1 MDIKRTILWVIFSL
15 SLFLLYDKWNI
26 SQGNPS
32 FFSPAKPV
40 AANGTKSDLPPSAAG
55 KGGSGT
61 AVAGASGST
70 GVPVT
75 NVVLKGEII
84 HITTDVY
91 KADIDTMGGELKRLE
106 LLNFKD
112 GVDTKKNQVL
122 FDDSPKHTY
131 LAQTGLIGGT
141 DFPNHKSMF
150 VAKPGARALEGN
162 EVQLVLEAEQGGVRL
177 TKTYIFK
184 RGDYRI
190 GVRHQITNLGTAAIT
205 PTLYTQIV
213 HDGNKPETDSYFNS
227 SYTGPTLYTDE
238 KKYEKLTFSDI
249 SKHDA
254 KEKEVEKRG
263 EKLDPIFQTQSE
275 TGWIALVQHFFVSA
289 FIPQDKVKRDIY
301 VEKID
306 ANLFR
311 IGYRLPLAAIAP
323 GASLSHDVQLY
334 SGPQVTKLLEA
345 AAPKLDLVKDYG
357 KLAVIADP
365 LFSVMNFIHGV
376 LGNWGWTIIAF
387 TILIKLAF
395 FPLSAAGYRSMAK
408 MKVVTP
414 KITAIRERH
423 KSDPAKMNQAMME
436 LYKTEKINPLG
447 GCFPILIQMPVF
459 LALYWVLQASIE
471 IRNAPWIG
479 WIHDLAAPD
488 PFFILPVLYAASMF
502 ATAKLNP
509 PPPDPM
515 QAKMMLYMPLVFSVM
530 FLFFPSG
537 LVLYWVVNNLLS
549 LAQQY
554 VITKKFEVK

>member
-1 MDIKRTILWVIFSL
+1 MDIKRTILWVIFCS
-15 SLFLLYDKWNI
+15 SMFLLYNQWNI
-26 SQGNPS
+26 GQGNPS
-32 FFSPAKPV
+32 FFAPAKPV
-40 AANGTKSDLPPSAAG
+40 AANGSKSDLPPSAAG
-55 KGGSGT
+55 KS
-61 AVAGASGST
+61 VAGT
-70 GVPVT
+70 PGVPGT
-75 NVVLKGEII
+75 TDVVLKGETIR
-84 HITTDVY
+84 ITTDVF
-91 KADIDTMGGELKRLE
+91 KADIDTLGGELKRLE

-122 FDDSPKHTY
+122 FESAPHHTY
-131 LAQTGLIGGT
+131 LAQTGLIGGP
-141 DFPNHKSMF
+141 DFPNHKSIY
-150 VAKPGARALEGN
+150 VAKPGPRALEGN

-177 TKTYIFK
+177 TKTFIFK

-190 GVRHQITNLGTAAIT
+190 GLRHQITNLGTAAIT

-213 HDGNKPETDSYFNS
+213 HDGNKPDTDSYFNS
-227 SYTGPTLYTDE
+227 SYTGPTLFTEE

-249 SKHDA
+249 AKHDA
-254 KEKEVEKRG
+254 KEREVAQRG
-263 EKLDPIFQTQSE
+263 EKLDPIHQVHSE
-275 TGWIALVQHFFVSA
+275 SGWVALVQHFFVSA
-289 FIPQDKVKRDIY
+289 FVPADKVKRDIY
-301 VEKID
+301 TEKID
-306 ANLFR
+306 ANLYR
-311 IGYRLPLAAIAP
+311 IGYRIPLASVAP
-323 GASLSHDVQLY
+323 GASLSNDVQLY

-365 LFSVMNFIHGV
+365 LFSVMNFIHSQ

-387 TILIKLAF
+387 TILIKLVF

-423 KSDPAKMNQAMME
+423 KNDPTKMNQAMME

>member
-1 MDIKRTILWVIFSL
+1 MDIKRTVLWIIFSA
-15 SLFLLYDKWNI
+15 SLFLLYDRWNVA
-26 SQGNPS
+26 QGNS
-32 FFSPAKPV
+32 SLFAPAKPV
-40 AANGTKSDLPPSAAG
+40 AASSRKSDLPPSATASAHAAAAAAG
-55 KGGSGT
+55 IP
-61 AVAGASGST
+61 GST
-70 GVPVT
+70 AAA
-75 NVVLKGEII
+75 NVILKGETIRV
-84 HITTDVY
+84 TTDVFV
-91 KADIDTMGGELKRLE
+91 ADIDTMGGELKRLE
-106 LLNFKD
+106 LLQFRD
-112 GVDTKKNQVL
+112 GVDAKKNQVL
-122 FDDSPKHTY
+122 FDSAAQHTY
-131 LAQTGLIGGT
+131 LAQTGLIGGA

-150 VAKPGARALEGN
+150 VAKPGARSLEGN

-177 TKTYIFK
+177 SKTYIFK

-190 GVRHQITNLGTAAIT
+190 GLRHQITNLGSAAIT

-227 SYTGPTLYTDE
+227 SYTGPTLYTEE
-238 KKYEKLTFSDI
+238 KKYEKLTFSDVA
-249 SKHDA
+249 KHNA
-254 KEKEVEKRG
+254 KEKEVAKRG
-263 EKLDPIFQTQSE
+263 EKLDPIHQSKSE
-275 TGWIALVQHFFVSA
+275 SGWVALVQHFFVSA
-289 FIPQDKVKRDIY
+289 FVPADKAKREIY
-301 VEKID
+301 TEEVD
-306 ANLFR
+306 ANLYR
-311 IGYRLPLAAIAP
+311 IGYRLPLATIAP
-323 GASLSHDVQLY
+323 GASLSNDVQLY

-345 AAPKLDLVKDYG
+345 AAPKLELVKDYG
-357 KLAVIADP
+357 SLTMIADP
-365 LFSVMNFIHGV
+365 LFWVMDFIHGM
-376 LGNWGWTIIAF
+376 LGNWGWTIIVF
-387 TILIKLAF
+387 TILIKLVF

-414 KITAIRERH
+414 KITAIRERY
-423 KSDPAKMNQAMME
+423 KDDAAKMNQAMME

-447 GCFPILIQMPVF
+447 GCFPILVQMPVF

-554 VITKKFEVK
+554 VITKKYEVKQ